1 VYYNL
6 ILLIICCECIGIK
19 RKDGQNRQKRRPGRN
34 PRIPFTTQQVTVLEH
49 EFRRSAYL
57 GGTNDVHVLSDRLR
71 LSESR
76 VSTYMN
82 NNIILV
88 PTSNLI

>member
-1 VYYNL
+1 M
-6 ILLIICCECIGIK
+6 LLIVCCECIGIK
-19 RKDGQNRQKRRPGRN
+19 RKDGQHRQKRRPGRN

-82 NNIILV
+82 NNIIMLA
-88 PTSNLI
+88 PTSNLM